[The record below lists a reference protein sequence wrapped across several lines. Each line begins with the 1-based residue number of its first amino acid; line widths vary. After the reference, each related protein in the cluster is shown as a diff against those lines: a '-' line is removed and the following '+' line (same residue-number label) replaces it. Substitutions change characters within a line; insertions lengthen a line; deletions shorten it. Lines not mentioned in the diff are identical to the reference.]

1 MRLDLQLSSALA
13 AGKFAGQ
20 ISRRIGIGGGTT
32 LPGSVAARLDPN
44 ALAKLAGRLA
54 RGSIVV
60 TGTNGKTTTT
70 RLISAI
76 LAAGGL
82 RPIHNRAG
90 ANLLSGLTAALVNRA
105 SVVGS
110 VPGEVGLFEVD
121 EAVLPD
127 AIARIRPRV
136 LLVTNL
142 FRDQLDR
149 YGEVD
154 YLAGVWRA
162 AVAKLPADST
172 LVLNADDPLVA
183 SLGPDAP
190 CRVVYFGIDDSRLG
204 DSVLEHAAD
213 ARRCHAC
220 GAPYDYAVAYYG
232 HVGVYRCPGCGRAR
246 PVPDVSARTV
256 TLDGL
261 AGAALTLA
269 TPQGDIALRIRL
281 PGVYNVYNAL
291 AATAVG
297 LAFGVPVAP
306 LTAAVEGFVAA
317 FGRVERV
324 AVGDRTIFLALVKN
338 PVGFNQVI
346 RTVFPASAAA
356 EPRNALI
363 YINDLFADGTD
374 ISWLWDVDFERLAGT
389 AGFVL
394 TSGTRAEDMLVRLK
408 YAGVDA
414 ARLDLVKD
422 VEAALRAGLDRTPV
436 GGTLYVLPTYT
447 AMLDVRAVLSRWGCV
462 ERFWEN

>member
-1 MRLDLQLSSALA
+1 MDLRLGSALA
-13 AGKFAGQ
+13 LGKLAGQ
-20 ISRRIGIGGGTT
+20 ISRRVGLGGGTT
-32 LPGSVAARLDPN
+32 LPGSLATRLDPN

-70 RLISAI
+70 RMIAAI
-76 LAAGGL
+76 LEAGEL
-82 RPIHNRAG
+82 RPVHNRAG
-90 ANLLSGLTAALVNRA
+90 ANLLNGLAAALVRDA
-105 SVVGS
+105 AIGGGVAGD
-110 VPGEVGLFEVD
+110 VGLFEVD
-121 EAVLPD
+121 EAVLPE
-127 AIARIRPRV
+127 AVARLRPRV

-154 YLAGVWRA
+154 YLAGVWRT
-162 AVAKLPADST
+162 AVANLPTDST

-183 SLGPDAP
+183 SLGAAAA
-190 CRVVYFGIDDSRLG
+190 CRVLYFGIDDPGLG
-204 DSVLEHAAD
+204 SADLEHAAD
-213 ARRCHAC
+213 SRHCHIC
-220 GAPYDYAVAYYG
+220 GGAYDYAVAFYG
-232 HVGVYRCPGCGRAR
+232 HVGHYVCPGCGRSR
-246 PVPDVSARTV
+246 PKPDVAAASVA
-256 TLDGL
+256 LDGL
-261 AGAALTLA
+261 IGSTLTLA
-269 TPQGDIALRIRL
+269 TPEGEIALRTRL

-291 AATAVG
+291 AAAAVG
-297 LAFGVPVAP
+297 LAFGVPTSA
-306 LTAAVEGFVAA
+306 LISAIEGFVAA

-324 AVGDRTIFLALVKN
+324 QVGDKTLFLALVKN

-346 RTVFPASAAA
+346 RTVFGGAPDG
-356 EPRNALI
+356 ETRNALI

-374 ISWLWDVDFERLAGT
+374 ISWLWDVDFERLAGQ

-408 YAGVDA
+408 YAGVEA
-414 ARLDLVKD
+414 GRLSTEKD
-422 VEAALRAGLDRTPV
+422 VEAALRTGLDRTPA

-447 AMLDVRAVLSRWGCV
+447 AMLDVRGALSRWGHV